1 MIHVLAHFVSKGDKV
16 WGQIKDGQQKQKE
29 NRRMEKSLTKH
40 SFDDTNSAQK
50 NHVPN
55 SKNFPAKSQGSFS

>member
-40 SFDDTNSAQK
+40 SFDDTNSA
-50 NHVPN
+50 
-55 SKNFPAKSQGSFS
+55 